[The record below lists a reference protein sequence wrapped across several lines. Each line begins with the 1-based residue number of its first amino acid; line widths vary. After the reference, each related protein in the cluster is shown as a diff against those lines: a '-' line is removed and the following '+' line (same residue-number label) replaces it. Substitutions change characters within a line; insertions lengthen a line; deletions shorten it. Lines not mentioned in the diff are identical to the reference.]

1 MSSRYHSE
9 CFRLMLLVDH
19 AAVVCHRLG
28 FRVQVCDGKSC
39 ATAKFKLREV
49 EQALQCNAAND
60 AAVFRP

>member
-1 MSSRYHSE
+1 MSLRYHSE
-9 CFRLMLLVDH
+9 CFRLMLPVDH

-49 EQALQCNAAND
+49 EQAL
-60 AAVFRP
+60 